1 MEESKEK
8 CAEVCND
15 LVSAACFYEDFSL
28 HSLQVKVICESR
40 EDWWN
45 ALLAWL
51 RSLGG
56 SKGICD
62 FFKHHLDSTN
72 YLIHLV
78 QCNFS
83 SNPNPSE
90 CSNTFVANQLAWLKE
105 QDGVNTE
112 ELNFA
117 TKCLLAIVVTIGLL
131 ILFALILT
139 LLLGRP
145 QYQGEGGSGNEDYPY
160 KEGFPYKQDKKQEVD
175 ASQEDSLQVFQAQ
188 FFS

>member
-1 MEESKEK
+1 M
-8 CAEVCND
+8 
-15 LVSAACFYEDFSL
+15 
-28 HSLQVKVICESR
+28 
-40 EDWWN
+40 
-45 ALLAWL
+45 LAWL

-117 TKCLLAIVVTIGLL
+117 TKCLLAIVVTIGHLV
-131 ILFALILT
+131 LFALILT
-139 LLLGRP
+139 LLLGLP
-145 QYQGEGGSGNEDYPY
+145 SYLAVLNIKA
-160 KEGFPYKQDKKQEVD
+160 KEVLAMRTIPTRRASPTSKTRSRKSTPAKKTRSKS
-175 ASQEDSLQVFQAQ
+175 AKRSSSLKVKKMLLNC
-188 FFS
+188 

>member
-1 MEESKEK
+1 ME
-8 CAEVCND
+8 
-15 LVSAACFYEDFSL
+15 
-28 HSLQVKVICESR
+28 VICETR

-56 SKGICD
+56 SKGICH
-62 FFKHHLDSTN
+62 FLKPLLDSTN

-117 TKCLLAIVVTIGLL
+117 TKCLLAIVVTIGHLV
-131 ILFALILT
+131 LFALILT

-175 ASQEDSLQVFQAQ
+175 ASQEDSLQVCQAQ

>member
-62 FFKHHLDSTN
+62 FLKHLLDSTN
-72 YLIHLV
+72 YLLHLV
-78 QCNFS
+78 HCNFS

-117 TKCLLAIVVTIGLL
+117 TKCLLAIVVTIGHL

-145 QYQGEGGSGNEDYPY
+145 QYQGEGGSGNEDSLY
-160 KEGFPYKQDKKQEVD
+160 KEG
-175 ASQEDSLQVFQAQ
+175 L
-188 FFS
+188 